1 MCRLFLIYFNKCHST
16 LWFFITNTIHRNA
29 HFGIVFSD
37 HRFRAKQWWYTPP
50 FKLFVIKSPIP
61 LCFLNWSIAGCS
73 VLAGTES
80 EMTNSRFWHAPVTPT
95 WFELTVSTK
104 AQARKKTKLTFLSY
118 ILRNFKRE
126 SKSNF
131 PVTCADARILPK
143 PARFEWTFW
152 DDGETE
158 KRGARSG
165 EFRGTRYQTRQHT
178 TRYPSAR
185 IFTHIKNVVFLGRNI

>member
-1 MCRLFLIYFNKCHST
+1 
-16 LWFFITNTIHRNA
+16 
-29 HFGIVFSD
+29 
-37 HRFRAKQWWYTPP
+37 
-50 FKLFVIKSPIP
+50 
-61 LCFLNWSIAGCS
+61 
-73 VLAGTES
+73 
-80 EMTNSRFWHAPVTPT
+80 MTNSRFWHAPVTPT

-178 TRYPSAR
+178 TRYPSAH
-185 IFTHIKNVVFLGRNI
+185 IFTHIKNVVFLGRNIEFNELWYVVKNAWMPTKSSRMMLHLFKLYLG